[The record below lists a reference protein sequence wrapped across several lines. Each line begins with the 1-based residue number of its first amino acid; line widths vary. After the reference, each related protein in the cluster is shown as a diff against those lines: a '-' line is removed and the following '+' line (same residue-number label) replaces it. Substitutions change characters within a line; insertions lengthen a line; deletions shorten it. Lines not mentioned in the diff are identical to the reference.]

1 MDILNPSGPVST
13 NQLYLLASGV
23 IDANT
28 LATTSLSWLS
38 SMTAATTLPMYA
50 RVRRVTGTLSLLIA
64 SLRLNSTIIQ
74 PITALQSALMGA
86 AASPI
91 TFALDTTT
99 SATVIPSA
107 GNWDLVV
114 GTINGGAATISVEIF
129 GIYTG

>member
-1 MDILNPSGPVST
+1 MDVINFPGPVST
-13 NQLYLLASGV
+13 NQLYLLASGI

-28 LATTSLSWLS
+28 LATTSLPWLNNMS
-38 SMTAATTLPMYA
+38 AATTLPMYA
-50 RVRRVTGTLSLLIA
+50 RIKRVTGTLSLLIA
-64 SLRLNSTIIQ
+64 SLRLNTTIIQ